1 MQFKMILLCILC
13 FSFIL
18 WGQNPNLRKGVFL
31 AHSTGTNIWG
41 PNGSNTSV
49 PQEIAKYNNSHNF
62 SGEDEF
68 NIIKEDWPTDP
79 WTNEW
84 VRWHQ
89 IFNGQDSTAD
99 IQPYL
104 NNYGLIIIKSC
115 FPSSG
120 MGSWGS
126 PSDTLESDRKSVYNY
141 KWHWRSFIRKMESH
155 KEIFFVVWTNAPLAA
170 RSTDDNEAFLSDQFS
185 RWAKDTLAAGLDL
198 EYGVFPKNVY
208 VFDFFH
214 KLVGPDGK
222 LPIIYSSDSVDS
234 HPNSAATELVA
245 PQFAKEIL
253 DAKLQYEIL
262 LQVDLIDSPS
272 AISDKNLSYS
282 LKQNYPNPFN
292 PSTIIEYSIPE
303 DTFVKLSIYDLL
315 GNKIKIIENS
325 FKTIGQYKIHLTVK
339 DLSSGIYFYRLETKN
354 FQNSKKF
361 ILMK

>member
-1 MQFKMILLCILC
+1 MQFKMILFCSLCYIVVMC
-13 FSFIL
+13 
-18 WGQNPNLRKGVFL
+18 GQNSNLRKGVFL

-62 SGEDEF
+62 SGEEEF
-68 NIIKEDWPTDP
+68 NIIKEDWPTNP

-120 MGSWGS
+120 IGSWGS
-126 PSDTLESDRKSVYNY
+126 PSDTLEPNRKTIYNY
-141 KWHWRSFIRKMESH
+141 KWHWRNFIKKMESYN
-155 KEIFFVVWTNAPLAA
+155 KIFFVVWTNAPLVAG
-170 RSTDDNEAFLSDQFS
+170 STDDNEAFLSDQFC
-185 RWAKDTLAAGLDL
+185 RWAKDTLAAGMDL
-198 EYGVFPKNVY
+198 EYGAFPKNVY

-214 KLVGPDGK
+214 KLAGPDGK
-222 LPIIYSSDSVDS
+222 LPLMYALDSVDS
-234 HPNSAATELVA
+234 HPNSAATEAVA
-245 PQFAKEIL
+245 PQFAQEIL
-253 DAKLQYEIL
+253 DAALQHEIV
-262 LQVDLIDSPS
+262 LQVDLPS
-272 AISDKNLSYS
+272 TISDNNLSYS

-292 PSTIIEYSIPE
+292 PSSIIEYSIPE
-303 DTFVKLSIYDLL
+303 DTFVKIYLFDLL
-315 GNKIKIIENS
+315 GNKIKIVENS
-325 FKTIGQYKIHLTVK
+325 FKARGQYKVRLDVK
-339 DLSSGIYFYRLETKN
+339 GLSSGVYFYRMETKN
-354 FQNSKKF
+354 YHNSKKF